1 MVHFAKLRLAGFK
14 SFVEPS
20 ELVIEPGLTGVVGP
34 NGCGKS
40 NLVDALRW
48 VMAESSAKE
57 MRGGEMDDVIFGGT
71 ADRPARNIAE
81 VSIILDNADRT
92 APAAF
97 NGDEALEVTRRI
109 ERGEGSHYRVNG
121 RDVRARDVALLFA
134 DVASGARSTAIVSQ
148 GRVGSLVAARPIDR
162 PAGQTD
168 GPSTGPW
175 AERPA
180 YAPVIHAASGYDLA
194 HMAYQQGRERP
205 DFCGVFHADV
215 VSGVYAF
222 SAISAALY
230 QRERT
235 GCGQHIDVSMLES
248 MLSLTLNELQWS
260 QFPVEKPT
268 RPMFGPM
275 ETKDGYVMVAVVT
288 EKAFRNFVTAAGRP
302 DFITDTRFAEYSK
315 RRAHWDEL
323 MTELENWSR
332 NLTRDECI
340 AALEKH
346 DVACSPYRTVAEALA
361 DEQIAHRDAMVEV
374 TDAGGSFRAL
384 NPPFRMSDAQTRVGR
399 HAPALGEHTRAALKD
414 AGLSHD
420 EIKAIMG

>member
-1 MVHFAKLRLAGFK
+1 MYKAFGDLKVLDFSTTIAGPYCARLLADLGADVFKIESPDGDVMRARPPLRNGASSAFGQLNAGKKSLSIDLKKPAAIDAIHRLAERADVI
-14 SFVEPS
+14 VENFR
-20 ELVIEPGLTGVVGP
+20 PGVMKRLG
-34 NGCGKS
+34 
-40 NLVDALRW
+40 LDYDALKPINPRL
-48 VMAESSAKE
+48 
-57 MRGGEMDDVIFGGT
+57 IFC
-71 ADRPARNIAE
+71 
-81 VSIILDNADRT
+81 SM
-92 APAAF
+92 
-97 NGDEALEVTRRI
+97 
-109 ERGEGSHYRVNG
+109 
-121 RDVRARDVALLFA
+121 
-134 DVASGARSTAIVSQ
+134 SGY
-148 GRVGSLVAARPIDR
+148 
-162 PAGQTD
+162 GQ
-168 GPSTGPW
+168 TGPW

>member
-1 MVHFAKLRLAGFK
+1 MYKAFGDLKVLDFSTTIAGPYCARLLADLGADVFKIESPDGDVMRARPPLRNGASSAFGQLNAGKKSLSIDLKKPAAIDAIHRLAERADVI
-14 SFVEPS
+14 VENFR
-20 ELVIEPGLTGVVGP
+20 PGVMKRLG
-34 NGCGKS
+34 
-40 NLVDALRW
+40 LDYDALKPINPRL
-48 VMAESSAKE
+48 
-57 MRGGEMDDVIFGGT
+57 IFC
-71 ADRPARNIAE
+71 
-81 VSIILDNADRT
+81 SM
-92 APAAF
+92 
-97 NGDEALEVTRRI
+97 
-109 ERGEGSHYRVNG
+109 
-121 RDVRARDVALLFA
+121 
-134 DVASGARSTAIVSQ
+134 SGY
-148 GRVGSLVAARPIDR
+148 
-162 PAGQTD
+162 GQ
-168 GPSTGPW
+168 TGPW

-361 DEQIAHRDAMVEV
+361 DEQITHRDAMVEV

>member
-1 MVHFAKLRLAGFK
+1 MYKAFGDLKVLDFSTTIAGPYCARLLADLGADVFKIESPDGDVMRARPPLRNGASSAFGQLNAGKKSLSIDLKKPAAIDAIHRLAERADVI
-14 SFVEPS
+14 VENFR
-20 ELVIEPGLTGVVGP
+20 PGVMKRLG
-34 NGCGKS
+34 
-40 NLVDALRW
+40 LDYDALKPINPRL
-48 VMAESSAKE
+48 
-57 MRGGEMDDVIFGGT
+57 IFC
-71 ADRPARNIAE
+71 
-81 VSIILDNADRT
+81 SM
-92 APAAF
+92 
-97 NGDEALEVTRRI
+97 
-109 ERGEGSHYRVNG
+109 
-121 RDVRARDVALLFA
+121 
-134 DVASGARSTAIVSQ
+134 SGY
-148 GRVGSLVAARPIDR
+148 
-162 PAGQTD
+162 GQ
-168 GPSTGPW
+168 TGPW

-374 TDAGGSFRAL
+374 TDAGGTFRAL

>member
-1 MVHFAKLRLAGFK
+1 MYKAFGDLKVLDFSTTIAGPYCARLLADLGADVFKIESPDGDVMRARPPLRNGASSAFGQLNAGKKSLSIDLKKPAAIDAIHRLAERADVI
-14 SFVEPS
+14 VENFR
-20 ELVIEPGLTGVVGP
+20 PGVMNRLG
-34 NGCGKS
+34 
-40 NLVDALRW
+40 LDYDALKPINPRL
-48 VMAESSAKE
+48 
-57 MRGGEMDDVIFGGT
+57 IFC
-71 ADRPARNIAE
+71 
-81 VSIILDNADRT
+81 SM
-92 APAAF
+92 
-97 NGDEALEVTRRI
+97 
-109 ERGEGSHYRVNG
+109 
-121 RDVRARDVALLFA
+121 
-134 DVASGARSTAIVSQ
+134 SGY
-148 GRVGSLVAARPIDR
+148 
-162 PAGQTD
+162 GQ
-168 GPSTGPW
+168 TGPW

-302 DFITDTRFAEYSK
+302 DFITDTRFAAYSK

-374 TDAGGSFRAL
+374 TDAGGTFRAL